1 VIGAVV
7 LIAGVGAFANS
18 MSGGGIMAFVGV
30 MILIFA
36 IVVVLA
42 LIVGPI
48 VFGSTYAGYKDT
60 LESDDTA
67 LGNPAY
73 Q

>member
-1 VIGAVV
+1 
-7 LIAGVGAFANS
+7 
-18 MSGGGIMAFVGV
+18 MAFVGV
-30 MILIFA
+30 LNPHLRDSPS
-36 IVVVLA
+36 VLA

-60 LESDDTA
+60 LASDDAA